1 MKAAILVGEQ
11 VLVESIGAVAQL
23 VIELKATGVALLIGW
38 AVEYF
43 STALKK
49 PRLRPLKLPY
59 ARACSLRAGP
69 GAAAAVGVRRR
80 YSSDEA
86 ATPWSGSA
94 LSRLNPVSTKS
105 R

>member
-23 VIELKATGVALLIGW
+23 VIELKAGVALLIGW

-59 ARACSLRAGP
+59 ARACSLRAAP

>member
-59 ARACSLRAGP
+59 ARAFVSPAGRS
-69 GAAAAVGVRRR
+69 RRR
-80 YSSDEA
+80 RGGEA
-86 ATPWSGSA
+86 
-94 LSRLNPVSTKS
+94 LFK
-105 R
+105 